1 MSNGLSQVSPATI
14 LSIHS
19 LWTIITSGRIQPHL
33 LTTPQVEP
41 RNIPQFLYSNSKEQ
55 TCRIHS
61 TSATLLVKA
70 PLFMAFFCRDLL
82 SCRFIAICQRSHSV
96 ASPRKA
102 TQHHRSLSGRNPL
115 IQSSEKQDLLQVRYT
130 PSTSSF
136 PSWTLLM
143 KQLLSWASTEEFF
156 F

>member
-1 MSNGLSQVSPATI
+1 MGCHKSPQQPFWAFTLCEQSLLQEESSLTYWPPHRSSPGTFLSFSTVTQRNWPAEST
-14 LSIHS
+14 
-19 LWTIITSGRIQPHL
+19 L
-33 LTTPQVEP
+33 LQ
-41 RNIPQFLYSNSKEQ
+41 Q
-55 TCRIHS
+55 H
-61 TSATLLVKA
+61 LVKA

-115 IQSSEKQDLLQVRYT
+115 TQSSEKQDLLQVRYT